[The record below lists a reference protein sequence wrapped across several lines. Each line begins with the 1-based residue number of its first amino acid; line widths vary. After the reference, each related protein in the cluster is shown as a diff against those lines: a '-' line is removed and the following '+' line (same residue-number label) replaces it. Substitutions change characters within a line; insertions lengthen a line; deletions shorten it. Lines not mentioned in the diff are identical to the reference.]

1 MTANSTAVVRTQ
13 AELDKALAAN
23 TELIEIRSPAEI
35 WLSVMATGSSTVTAT
50 GSSTVT
56 ATGSSTVR
64 AYGSSTVMAY
74 GSSTVRAY
82 DSSTVTATGSSTVR
96 ATGSSTVT
104 AYGSS
109 TVRAYDSST
118 VRAYDSS
125 TVTAYGSSTVRAY
138 GSSTVTATGSST
150 VRATDSSTVTA
161 TDSSTVTA
169 YDSSTV
175 RAYGSSTVTA
185 TGSST
190 VRAYGS
196 STVTASPCVAVHLH
210 SGLATIDG
218 GVVIDVTTV
227 NDTAEKWCAD
237 HGVEVTDGIATVYKA
252 VSDQWTTSRGA
263 DYSPGSTPEVTDW
276 FDDAQCGRGLHFG
289 PTPAHAL
296 AYLPDATRF
305 VAVGVELATLRPI
318 PGGTAKCKAPKV
330 VRACVEVD
338 LDGNEVES

>member
-1 MTANSTAVVRTQ
+1 MSTNSTTVVRTQ

-23 TELIEIRSPAEI
+23 TGLIEIRSPAGV
-35 WLSVMATGSSTVTAT
+35 WLTVMATGSSTVMAT
-50 GSSTVT
+50 DSSTVMAAGSSTV
-56 ATGSSTVR
+56 V

-74 GSSTVRAY
+74 GY
-82 DSSTVTATGSSTVR
+82 
-96 ATGSSTVT
+96 
-104 AYGSS
+104 
-109 TVRAYDSST
+109 
-118 VRAYDSS
+118 
-125 TVTAYGSSTVRAY
+125 STVRAY
-138 GSSTVTATGSST
+138 GSSTVTAT
-150 VRATDSSTVTA
+150 
-161 TDSSTVTA
+161 
-169 YDSSTV
+169 DSSTV

-196 STVTASPCVAVHLH
+196 STVTATDSSTVRAYGSSTVTATDSSTVMAAGSSTVRASSCVAVHLH

-227 NDTAEKWCAD
+227 NDTAEKWCAH

-252 VSDQWTTSRGA
+252 VSDQWTTPRGA
-263 DYSPGSTPEVTDW
+263 DYTPGSTPEATDW
-276 FDDAQCGRGLHFG
+276 ADHAACGQGLHFG

>member
-23 TELIEIRSPAEI
+23 TELIEIRSPAGV
-35 WLSVMATGSSTVTAT
+35 WLEVRACGSSTVRAHGSSTVTAT

-56 ATGSSTVR
+56 AYSSSTVR
-64 AYGSSTVMAY
+64 AC
-74 GSSTVRAY
+74 
-82 DSSTVTATGSSTVR
+82 D
-96 ATGSSTVT
+96 
-104 AYGSS
+104 
-109 TVRAYDSST
+109 
-118 VRAYDSS
+118 
-125 TVTAYGSSTVRAY
+125 
-138 GSSTVTATGSST
+138 
-150 VRATDSSTVTA
+150 
-161 TDSSTVTA
+161 
-169 YDSSTV
+169 
-175 RAYGSSTVTA
+175 
-185 TGSST
+185 
-190 VRAYGS
+190 S

-227 NDTAEKWCAD
+227 NDTAEKWCAH
-237 HGVEVTDGIATVYKA
+237 HGVEVADGIATVYKA

-263 DYSPGSTPEVTDW
+263 DYTPGSTPEATDW
-276 FDDAQCGRGLHFG
+276 ADNAECGQGLHFG

>member
-1 MTANSTAVVRTQ
+1 MSTNSTAVVRTQ
-13 AELDKALAAN
+13 AELDEALAAN
-23 TELIEIRSPAEI
+23 AVTVEIRSPAGI
-35 WLSVMATGSSTVTAT
+35 WLSVM
-50 GSSTVT
+50 
-56 ATGSSTVR
+56 
-64 AYGSSTVMAY
+64 
-74 GSSTVRAY
+74 
-82 DSSTVTATGSSTVR
+82 

-109 TVRAYDSST
+109 TVRAYYSSTVMAAGSSTVMAYGSSTVMATGSSTVMATGSSTVRATDSST
-118 VRAYDSS
+118 VMAYDSS
-125 TVTAYGSSTVRAY
+125 TVMAYGF
-138 GSSTVTATGSST
+138 STVTATGSST
-150 VRATDSSTVTA
+150 VRATDSSTVR
-161 TDSSTVTA
+161 A

-175 RAYGSSTVTA
+175 RAY
-185 TGSST
+185 
-190 VRAYGS
+190 YS

-227 NDTAEKWCAD
+227 NDTAEKWCAH

-252 VSDQWTTSRGA
+252 VSDQRTTSRGA
-263 DYSPGSTPEVTDW
+263 DYTPGSTPEVTDW
-276 FDDAQCGRGLHFG
+276 ADHAECGQGLHFG

>member
-1 MTANSTAVVRTQ
+1 MSTNSTTVVRTQ
-13 AELDKALAAN
+13 AELDEALAAN
-23 TELIEIRSPAEI
+23 AVTVEIRSLAGI
-35 WLSVMATGSSTVTAT
+35 WL
-50 GSSTVT
+50 
-56 ATGSSTVR
+56 
-64 AYGSSTVMAY
+64 
-74 GSSTVRAY
+74 
-82 DSSTVTATGSSTVR
+82 TVR
-96 ATGSSTVT
+96 AT
-104 AYGSS
+104 GSS

-118 VRAYDSS
+118 VRA
-125 TVTAYGSSTVRAY
+125 
-138 GSSTVTATGSST
+138 TGSST
-150 VRATDSSTVTA
+150 VRATDSSTVMA
-161 TDSSTVTA
+161 YDSSTVTA
-169 YDSSTV
+169 T
-175 RAYGSSTVTA
+175 
-185 TGSST
+185 
-190 VRAYGS
+190 GS

-227 NDTAEKWCAD
+227 NDTAEKWCAH

-263 DYSPGSTPEVTDW
+263 DYTPGSTPEATDW
-276 FDDAQCGRGLHFG
+276 ADHAECGQGLHFG

>member
-1 MTANSTAVVRTQ
+1 MTANSAAVVRIQ
-13 AELDKALAAN
+13 AELDEALAAN
-23 TELIEIRSPAEI
+23 TGLIEIRSPAGV
-35 WLSVMATGSSTVTAT
+35 WLTVMATGSSTVTAT
-50 GSSTVT
+50 
-56 ATGSSTVR
+56 
-64 AYGSSTVMAY
+64 
-74 GSSTVRAY
+74 
-82 DSSTVTATGSSTVR
+82 DSSTVTAY
-96 ATGSSTVT
+96 GSSTVT

-109 TVRAYDSST
+109 TVRAYS
-118 VRAYDSS
+118 
-125 TVTAYGSSTVRAY
+125 
-138 GSSTVTATGSST
+138 
-150 VRATDSSTVTA
+150 SSTVTA
-161 TDSSTVTA
+161 TD
-169 YDSSTV
+169 
-175 RAYGSSTVTA
+175 
-185 TGSST
+185 SST

-227 NDTAEKWCAD
+227 NYTAEKWCAH

-252 VSDQWTTSRGA
+252 VSDQWTTPRGA
-263 DYSPGSTPEVTDW
+263 DYTPGSTPEATDW
-276 FDDAQCGRGLHFG
+276 ADNAECGQGLHFG

-318 PGGTAKCKAPKV
+318 PGGIAKCKAPKV

>member
-1 MTANSTAVVRTQ
+1 MSTNSTTVVRTQ

-23 TELIEIRSPAEI
+23 TGLIEIRSPAGV
-35 WLSVMATGSSTVTAT
+35 WLTVMATGSSTVMAT
-50 GSSTVT
+50 DSSTVMAAGSSTV
-56 ATGSSTVR
+56 V
-64 AYGSSTVMAY
+64 AYGSSTVVAY
-74 GSSTVRAY
+74 GY
-82 DSSTVTATGSSTVR
+82 
-96 ATGSSTVT
+96 
-104 AYGSS
+104 
-109 TVRAYDSST
+109 
-118 VRAYDSS
+118 
-125 TVTAYGSSTVRAY
+125 STVRAY
-138 GSSTVTATGSST
+138 GSSTVTAT
-150 VRATDSSTVTA
+150 
-161 TDSSTVTA
+161 
-169 YDSSTV
+169 DSSTV

-196 STVTASPCVAVHLH
+196 STVTATDSSTVRAYGSSTVTATDSSTVMAAGSSTVRASSCVAVHLH

-227 NDTAEKWCAD
+227 NDTAEKWCAH

-252 VSDQWTTSRGA
+252 VSDQWTTPRGA
-263 DYSPGSTPEVTDW
+263 DYTPGSTPEATDW
-276 FDDAQCGRGLHFG
+276 ADHAACGQGLHFG

>member
-1 MTANSTAVVRTQ
+1 MSTNSTTVVRTQ

-23 TELIEIRSPAEI
+23 TRLIEIRSPAGV
-35 WLSVMATGSSTVTAT
+35 WLEVTATGSSTVTAYDSSTVTATGSSTVTAYDSSTVRAYDSSTVRACDSSTVTATDSSTVTACDSSTIKTYNSSTVKAYNSSTVKAYNSSTVRAYDSSTVTATGSSTVTAT

-56 ATGSSTVR
+56 ATGSSTV
-64 AYGSSTVMAY
+64 T
-74 GSSTVRAY
+74 AY
-82 DSSTVTATGSSTVR
+82 DSSTVTAT
-96 ATGSSTVT
+96 
-104 AYGSS
+104 
-109 TVRAYDSST
+109 
-118 VRAYDSS
+118 
-125 TVTAYGSSTVRAY
+125 
-138 GSSTVTATGSST
+138 
-150 VRATDSSTVTA
+150 
-161 TDSSTVTA
+161 
-169 YDSSTV
+169 
-175 RAYGSSTVTA
+175 
-185 TGSST
+185 
-190 VRAYGS
+190 GS

-227 NDTAEKWCAD
+227 NDTAEKWCAH

-252 VSDQWTTSRGA
+252 VSDQWTTPRGA
-263 DYSPGSTPEVTDW
+263 DYTPGSTPEATDW
-276 FDDAQCGRGLHFG
+276 ADHAECGQGLHFG

-318 PGGTAKCKAPKV
+318 PGGIAKCKAPKV

>member
-1 MTANSTAVVRTQ
+1 MSTNSTAVVRTQ

-23 TELIEIRSPAEI
+23 TGLIEIRSPAGV
-35 WLSVMATGSSTVTAT
+35 WLTVMATGSSTVMATDSSTVTAT
-50 GSSTVT
+50 DSSTVMAYGYSTVMATDSSTVMAYGYSTVRAYGSSTVT
-56 ATGSSTVR
+56 ATDSSTVR

-82 DSSTVTATGSSTVR
+82 GSSTVMATDSSTVM
-96 ATGSSTVT
+96 

-109 TVRAYDSST
+109 TVRASS
-118 VRAYDSS
+118 
-125 TVTAYGSSTVRAY
+125 
-138 GSSTVTATGSST
+138 
-150 VRATDSSTVTA
+150 
-161 TDSSTVTA
+161 
-169 YDSSTV
+169 
-175 RAYGSSTVTA
+175 
-185 TGSST
+185 
-190 VRAYGS
+190 
-196 STVTASPCVAVHLH
+196 CVAVHLH

-227 NDTAEKWCAD
+227 NDTAEKWCAH

-252 VSDQWTTSRGA
+252 VSDQWTTPRGA
-263 DYSPGSTPEVTDW
+263 DYTPGSTPEATDW
-276 FDDAQCGRGLHFG
+276 ADHAACGQGLHFG

>member
-23 TELIEIRSPAEI
+23 TELIEIRSPAGV
-35 WLSVMATGSSTVTAT
+35 WLKVTAHDSSTVAAYDSSTVKAYDSSTVMAYDSSTVMAYGSSTVKAYGSSTVTAT
-50 GSSTVT
+50 DSSTVT
-56 ATGSSTVR
+56 ATDSPSVMAYYSSTVT
-64 AYGSSTVMAY
+64 ATD
-74 GSSTVRAY
+74 SSTVRAY
-82 DSSTVTATGSSTVR
+82 DSSTVTATDSSTVKATGSSTVR
-96 ATGSSTVT
+96 ATGSSTVM
-104 AYGSS
+104 AYG
-109 TVRAYDSST
+109 
-118 VRAYDSS
+118 
-125 TVTAYGSSTVRAY
+125 
-138 GSSTVTATGSST
+138 
-150 VRATDSSTVTA
+150 SSTVTA

-169 YDSSTV
+169 YGFSTV
-175 RAYGSSTVTA
+175 MAYDSSTVTA
-185 TGSST
+185 YDST
-190 VRAYGS
+190 S
-196 STVTASPCVAVHLH
+196 VTASPCVAVHLH

-227 NDTAEKWCAD
+227 NDTAEKWCAH
-237 HGVEVTDGIATVYKA
+237 HGVEVADGIATVYKA

-263 DYSPGSTPEVTDW
+263 DYTPGSTPEATDW
-276 FDDAQCGRGLHFG
+276 ADHTECGQGLHFG

-318 PGGTAKCKAPKV
+318 PGGTAKCKASKV